1 MTPPTITTMTATT
14 TATSRRPKE
23 LHRKTKKLRAL
34 WRSDVRICVPDRCS
48 PGRRPPHSTR
58 SSVPSFSKT
67 AGVSVFKGVGAVQ
80 IAVSPVGPPDVFE
93 RPRCGKSPFI
103 GRHMSTFDA
112 SHHRAQS
119 NPSLFSL
126 FPTRRG
132 CSGRARRLPCLGPV
146 PPPQVGRRTSE
157 VETRRCGW
165 RLRRR
170 FPRRRRFRRQE
181 EETHAQEGGQKE
193 DLREGENNPK
203 EKEEVLPAPAVPP
216 EVPAA
221 TPNDSHC
228 RPSVDQSTTPA
239 DKPIHCPQVSPPRIK
254 PSKNS
259 TRFVATLSQHNA

>member
-1 MTPPTITTMTATT
+1 MERQR
-14 TATSRRPKE
+14 SSE
-23 LHRKTKKLRAL
+23 L
-34 WRSDVRICVPDRCS
+34 WRSSVRICVPDRGS
-48 PGRRPPHSTR
+48 HGRRPPHSTR
-58 SSVPSFSKT
+58 SSVPRISKT
-67 AGVSVFKGVGAVQ
+67 AGVNVVEGVGAVQ

-126 FPTRRG
+126 YPTRRG

-146 PPPQVGRRTSE
+146 PLPQVSRRTSE

-203 EKEEVLPAPAVPP
+203 EKEEVLPAPAVPESSRELPRAP
-216 EVPAA
+216 ESSLTAPEAPSLPAPVA
-221 TPNDSHC
+221 PGG
-228 RPSVDQSTTPA
+228 
-239 DKPIHCPQVSPPRIK
+239 PPRSPRGDTK
-254 PSKNS
+254 RLP
-259 TRFVATLSQHNA
+259 LSSLRRSVHHSR